1 MKISKSTDEKHYTFA
16 EILLRLALGIAFIY
30 AVLDRIGW
38 LGPADGKNIAWG
50 NWEAFLDYTHILLP
64 ILNRTISDIFGW
76 IATIAEVAFGILLI
90 IGYKTRFAALA
101 SFALLL
107 GFGICMALSLGLKA
121 PFNYSVFSASA
132 GALLLSCISD
142 YKWSIDNL
150 LNK

>member
-1 MKISKSTDEKHYTFA
+1 MKNNYTFA
-16 EILLRLALGIAFIY
+16 QIFLRLALGIAFIY

-64 ILNRTISDIFGW
+64 VLNRAQSDIFGW

-90 IGYKTRFAALA
+90 IGYKTRLAALG
-101 SFALLL
+101 SFSLLL
-107 GFGICMALSLGLKA
+107 GFGVCMTLSLGLKA

-132 GALLLSCISD
+132 GALLLTCLSD
-142 YKWSIDNL
+142 YKCSIDNL